1 MRKRAGR
8 ASRNEASPVAITGDF
23 ATLPDRFFFDHAA
36 QSHAFSRSGDA
47 AKLFSAANRRVAQ
60 LVRALP

>member
-1 MRKRAGR
+1 MI
-8 ASRNEASPVAITGDF
+8 EASPMTITGDF
-23 ATLPDRFFFDHAA
+23 TTLPDRFFFDHAA